1 MKTSALVPRDKSLA
15 PNLMTNND
23 FQYNDSQII
32 QMFLA
37 SCSGSEHT
45 YKNYVRAIERFRAFL
60 NYMPL
65 REVSWREL
73 EAFKLHLTNLRT
85 SKGDGERPKKL
96 APATIAACIAP
107 LKSFYKWGSDPNINV
122 FAQNPATRL
131 RLPPVPVTSKRHY
144 LTRNEVGLVLEELQK
159 GGMRNYL
166 IGLSLVLLGLRV
178 SELTA
183 IRWRDFYSDIAET
196 GVWVTITRGKGNKER
211 EIKIPRQLWSLY
223 VEYARSLSEQK
234 EPSPELV
241 LFKLSTRQIE
251 RIISQ
256 AAIDSNIS
264 KKLTPHWLRHTNA
277 TLALLHGATL
287 QQVQV
292 TLGHSHINTTQR
304 YLHTVDQIKK
314 TAPDFVEESLNDF
327 LKYPAYG

>member
-1 MKTSALVPRDKSLA
+1 MEPSTVVHHSKSASLDT
-15 PNLMTNND
+15 MENNEL
-23 FQYNDSQII
+23 QYNDSQII

-37 SCSGSEHT
+37 TCSGSANTH
-45 YKNYVRAIERFRAFL
+45 KNYVRAIERFRVFL
-60 NYMPL
+60 KYKPL
-65 REVSWREL
+65 NAVTWREL
-73 EAFKLHLTNLRT
+73 EAFKLHLGRLHTTAGTDNSPR
-85 SKGDGERPKKL
+85 KL

-107 LKSFYKWGSDPNINV
+107 LKSLYKWGSDPNINL
-122 FAQNPATRL
+122 FSHNPASRL

-144 LTRNEVGLVLEELQK
+144 LTRNEVGLVLTQLQR
-159 GGMRNYL
+159 GGLRNYL

-183 IRWRDFYSDIAET
+183 IRWRDFYADITES
-196 GVWVTITRGKGNKER
+196 GIWVTITKGKGGKER
-211 EIKIPRQLWSLY
+211 EIKIPQQLWTMYL
-223 VEYARSLSEQK
+223 EYGRFLSDQK
-234 EPSPELV
+234 EPSPDLV
-241 LFKLSTRQIE
+241 LFSLSTRQIE

-256 AAIDSNIS
+256 AARECAIS

-314 TAPDFVEESLNDF
+314 TAPDYVEESLMDF
-327 LKYPAYG
+327 MRHKK